1 MLLVRQFSSFSSE
14 NETVGDSLQCYMYC
28 SLLCESSPDKHDVDG
43 LSPPIT
49 DEKPPECDED
59 VSENNVMNNN
69 ENETKGSPSL

>member
-1 MLLVRQFSSFSSE
+1 
-14 NETVGDSLQCYMYC
+14 MYC
-28 SLLCESSPDKHDVDG
+28 SLLCKSSPDKHDADG